1 MSGNPL
7 TAWERLELVKHKNR
21 PTAKDY
27 IPLIFDHF
35 LELHGDRC
43 YGDDSAIIGGVA
55 RFRRI
60 PVTVIANVK
69 GRDLEENKHSNFAM
83 AHPEGYRKA
92 LRLMKQAEKFR
103 RPVICLVDTP
113 GAYCGIEAE
122 ERGQH
127 EAIARSQMDMML
139 LRTPILSIILGEG
152 GSGGALALSVC
163 DQLAMMQ
170 NATYSVISPQGFA
183 SILWKDASRA
193 KEAANMVKIT
203 AEDLMD
209 FGVCEAIIPEPVG
222 GAHKNPQLAAE
233 AISGYLRDNL
243 EIFMRKPIDKL
254 LETRYSKFRKIGR
267 FSE

>member
-113 GAYCGIEAE
+113 
-122 ERGQH
+122 
-127 EAIARSQMDMML
+127 AR
-139 LRTPILSIILGEG
+139 T
-152 GSGGALALSVC
+152 A
-163 DQLAMMQ
+163 
-170 NATYSVISPQGFA
+170 
-183 SILWKDASRA
+183 ASRRRSGA
-193 KEAANMVKIT
+193 STRPSPAARWT
-203 AEDLMD
+203 
-209 FGVCEAIIPEPVG
+209 
-222 GAHKNPQLAAE
+222 
-233 AISGYLRDNL
+233 
-243 EIFMRKPIDKL
+243 
-254 LETRYSKFRKIGR
+254 
-267 FSE
+267 